1 MNEIFTRVSI
11 RKFQDRPVENEKITQ
26 LLRAAMAAP
35 SAGDQ
40 QPWEFFVV
48 TDKAKIEA
56 LSQISPYAACA
67 KNAPAV
73 IVPCYKTEDMR
84 WPETVLIDLSCA
96 TENLLLEIASL
107 GLGGVWLCAAP
118 LEDRMEKAEAVLGNP
133 EGLRAFAVVPVGYPD
148 ESRTQQDRFDESRIH
163 FL

>member
-48 TDKAKIEA
+48 TDKSKIEA

-73 IVPCYKTEDMR
+73 IVPCYKTEGMR

>member
-11 RKFQDRPVENEKITQ
+11 RKFQDRPVENEKITH

-48 TDKAKIEA
+48 TDKSKIEA

-73 IVPCYKTEDMR
+73 IVPCYKTEGMR